1 MSTYT
6 QVKQKVGATSHEG
19 VSKQIEQTLG
29 HFQYLTRRYA
39 FFHILFFSFFIC
51 ELIALLLF
59 LPFLAKSFLLATLV
73 AATFLT
79 AFSYFVL
86 KFYFQTKKPEQF
98 LVLRDTFVQ
107 NCQQLFIM
115 STDVVES
122 RRGFLHAIYQL
133 IHCLEGQEYQLYR
146 IPKSFVALA
155 PLAQKFSVWCHF
167 GDVHLMKELLYTY
180 CLRTQLEWV
189 KSHPTDLDLHRSI
202 ASGYI
207 ALYKIYQDP
216 ARQGK
221 ATYSFI
227 AKEYASQEMV
237 LKFQKAAQ
245 CALEELKI
253 VIHYISHDTWALAQL
268 AAVYHDLDLKEDER
282 KTYEALIQ
290 HSPHEREARLRLG
303 ILYFQLGFMA
313 HGLKVYED
321 LRRMNDPQADELVR
335 HYDIFHSQEL

>member
-6 QVKQKVGATSHEG
+6 QAKQKIGASHEG
-19 VSKQIEQTLG
+19 VSRQIEQTLG

-59 LPFLAKSFLLATLV
+59 LPFLAKSFLFATLV

-107 NCQQLFIM
+107 NCQQLFTM
-115 STDVVES
+115 TSDLVES

-133 IHCLEGQEYQLYR
+133 IHSLEGQEYQFYR
-146 IPKSFVALA
+146 IPKSFDALA

-167 GDVHLMKELLYTY
+167 SDVHLMKELLHTY

-202 ASGYI
+202 ANGYI
-207 ALYKIYQDP
+207 ALYKIYQTP
-216 ARQGK
+216 ET
-221 ATYSFI
+221 TYSFI

-245 CALEELKI
+245 CTIEELKI
-253 VIHYISHDTWALAQL
+253 IIHYIPHDAWALAQL
-268 AAVYHDLDLKEDER
+268 ASVYHDLDQKEDER

-321 LRRMNDPQADELVR
+321 LRRMNDPQSDELIR

>member
-1 MSTYT
+1 MIAFTYNN
-6 QVKQKVGATSHEG
+6 QKAGTLAHEG
-19 VSKQIEQTLG
+19 ITRQIEQTIG
-29 HFQYLTRRYA
+29 HFRYLTRRYA

-107 NCQQLFIM
+107 NCQQLLSM
-115 STDVVES
+115 TNLVES
-122 RRGFLHAIYQL
+122 RRGFLQAIYHL
-133 IHCLEGQEYQLYR
+133 IHALEGQEYQYYH
-146 IPKSFVALA
+146 IPKSFEALA
-155 PLAQKFSVWCHF
+155 PLVQKFSVWCHF
-167 GDVHLMKELLYTY
+167 SDIHLMKELLHTY

-189 KSHPTDLDLHRSI
+189 KTHPTDLELHRAI

-207 ALYKIYQDP
+207 GLYKIYQDP
-216 ARQGK
+216 VRQG
-221 ATYSFI
+221 TPIYSFI

-237 LKFQKAAQ
+237 QKFQKTAQ
-245 CALEELKI
+245 CAVEELKI
-253 VIHYISHDTWALAQL
+253 VLHYVSHDTWALSQL
-268 AAVYHDLDLKEDER
+268 ALVYHDLDQKEEER
-282 KTYEALIQ
+282 KTYEVLLQ
-290 HSPHEREARLRLG
+290 HSPHEKEARLRLG

-313 HGLKVYED
+313 HGLRVYED
-321 LRRMNDPQADELVR
+321 LRKMNDPQSDELIR
-335 HYDIFHSQEL
+335 HYDIFHSQEI

>member
-6 QVKQKVGATSHEG
+6 QAKQNASSTSQEG
-19 VSKQIEQTLG
+19 VIRQVEQTVG
-29 HFQYLTRRYA
+29 HFRNLTRRHA
-39 FFHILFFSFFIC
+39 FFHILFFSFFLLEI
-51 ELIALLLF
+51 IGLLLF

-98 LVLRDTFVQ
+98 LVLRDNFVQ
-107 NCQQLFIM
+107 SCQQLYM
-115 STDVVES
+115 TDLVES

-133 IHCLEGQEYQLYR
+133 IHCLEGQEYQFYH
-146 IPKSFVALA
+146 IPKSLEALA

-167 GDVHLMKELLYTY
+167 SDVHLMKELLHTY
-180 CLRTQLEWV
+180 CVRTQLDWV
-189 KSHPTDLDLHRSI
+189 KNHPTDLELHRAI
-202 ASGYI
+202 ASSYI

-216 ARQGK
+216 AHQGK
-221 ATYSFI
+221 PTYSFI
-227 AKEYASQEMV
+227 SKEYASDEMM

-245 CALEELKI
+245 CAVEELKI
-253 VIHYISHDTWALAQL
+253 VIHYIPHDAWALSQL
-268 AAVYHDLDLKEDER
+268 ALVYHDLDLKEEQR
-282 KTYEALIQ
+282 KTYEALIV

-321 LRRMNDPQADELVR
+321 LRKMNDPQAAELIR
-335 HYDIFHSQEL
+335 HYDIFHSQDH